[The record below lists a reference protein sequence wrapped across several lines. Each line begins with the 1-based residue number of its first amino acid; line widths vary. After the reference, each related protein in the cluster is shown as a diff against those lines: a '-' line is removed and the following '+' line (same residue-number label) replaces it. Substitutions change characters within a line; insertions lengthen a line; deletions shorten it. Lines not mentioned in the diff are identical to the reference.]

1 MCNAAVYFM
10 VKDCEY
16 NIVEFGLL
24 KYCLLVVMSALTK
37 NL

>member
-1 MCNAAVYFM
+1 MCNAAMYFM
-10 VKDCEY
+10 VKDSER

-24 KYCLLVVMSALTK
+24 KYCLPVVMSALTK